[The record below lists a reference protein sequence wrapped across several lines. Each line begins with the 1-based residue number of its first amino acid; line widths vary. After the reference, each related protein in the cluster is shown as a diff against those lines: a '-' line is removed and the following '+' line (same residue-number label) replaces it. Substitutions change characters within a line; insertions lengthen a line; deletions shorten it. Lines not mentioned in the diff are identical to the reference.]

1 MFKGVEKLSLTETP
15 DPSTKAIV
23 GKKETHIRLNKMST
37 SNRCFIR
44 KQWWDACHG
53 VVRIKQSQMKS
64 SERNLGVRTKYIK
77 ALHLETLMHISLL
90 ARNYFDKFNTVLITR

>member
-64 SERNLGVRTKYIK
+64 SERNPRSSYKIYQSSTFRDPDAHVVAGSQLFR
-77 ALHLETLMHISLL
+77 
-90 ARNYFDKFNTVLITR
+90 